1 MVFLFKQKTAYE
13 MRISDW
19 SSDVCSSDLP
29 CAPVVDAVTTALG
42 AGDTGYAFAAP
53 FAEAFAG
60 FAQRRWSWAVDPDST
75 LIVPDVMIGVE
86 EILRVITGDAV
97 VVSTPCYDSFHGFVE
112 AARKRPVL
120 APLDG
125 NHRLDPAALA
135 RAFEDAG
142 RGSAYLLCNPA
153 RQSPRL

>member
-1 MVFLFKQKTAYE
+1 
-13 MRISDW
+13 
-19 SSDVCSSDLP
+19 
-29 CAPVVDAVTTALG
+29 
-42 AGDTGYAFAAP
+42 
-53 FAEAFAG
+53 
-60 FAQRRWSWAVDPDST
+60 
-75 LIVPDVMIGVE
+75 MIGVE

-135 RAFEDAG
+135 RPFEDAG
-142 RGSAYLLCNPA
+142 RGSAYLPCNPPNPTGTVPSA
-153 RQSPRL
+153 GAPGRSEDRREGKGCVRTGSTRWIA

>member
-1 MVFLFKQKTAYE
+1 
-13 MRISDW
+13 
-19 SSDVCSSDLP
+19 
-29 CAPVVDAVTTALG
+29 
-42 AGDTGYAFAAP
+42 
-53 FAEAFAG
+53 
-60 FAQRRWSWAVDPDST
+60 
-75 LIVPDVMIGVE
+75 MIGVE

-142 RGSAYLLCNPA
+142 RGSAYLLCNPQNPTGTVHSA
-153 RQSPRL
+153 EELGMLAALANAHGILVISDAIHAPLVAPGVSFPPSLQT